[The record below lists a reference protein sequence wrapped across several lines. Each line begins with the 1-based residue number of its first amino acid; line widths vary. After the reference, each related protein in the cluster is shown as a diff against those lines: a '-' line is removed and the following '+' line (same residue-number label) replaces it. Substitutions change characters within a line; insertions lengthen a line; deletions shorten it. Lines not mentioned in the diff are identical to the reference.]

1 VTDPFD
7 TPDRRALRDLVRRFT
22 EREIVP
28 HLAEWERAGEVPRS
42 LHAKAA
48 SLGLLGIAFPEA
60 VGGGG
65 GTMLDSLVVTEELI
79 LAGGSSGLI
88 AALFTHGIACPH
100 IVESGDAA
108 LIDAYVRPTLA
119 GEKIGSLAITEP
131 DGGSD
136 VAGIRTTAKRAD
148 DGSYVVDGGKTFI
161 TSGGRADFVVTAAR
175 TGGPGYEGIS
185 LVVVDTASPGFRVTR
200 RLEKLGWH
208 CSDTA
213 ELSYDNVPGRLV
225 GPAESGFR
233 QIMRHFASERISMA
247 TQCYA
252 TAQRCVDLTLAWVKQ
267 RHTFGRPLS
276 SRQVIRH
283 RIAEMARRVDV
294 ARTYVRAVAVRV
306 ANGEPLVTEVAMA
319 KNTAVDA
326 CDFVVDAAVQLHGGF
341 GYLRDAEVER
351 HYRDARI
358 MGIGGGTTEI
368 MNEIIAKQLGV

>member
-1 VTDPFD
+1 
-7 TPDRRALRDLVRRFT
+7 
-22 EREIVP
+22 
-28 HLAEWERAGEVPRS
+28 
-42 LHAKAA
+42 
-48 SLGLLGIAFPEA
+48 
-60 VGGGG
+60 
-65 GTMLDSLVVTEELI
+65 
-79 LAGGSSGLI
+79 
-88 AALFTHGIACPH
+88 
-100 IVESGDAA
+100 
-108 LIDAYVRPTLA
+108 
-119 GEKIGSLAITEP
+119 
-131 DGGSD
+131 
-136 VAGIRTTAKRAD
+136 
-148 DGSYVVDGGKTFI
+148 
-161 TSGGRADFVVTAAR
+161 VTAVR

-185 LVVVDTASPGFRVTR
+185 LVVVDTTSPGFRVTR

-326 CDFVVDAAVQLHGGF
+326 CDFVVDEAVQLHGGF